1 MSLAA
6 FAAVVAAGVAGAVA
20 RAWTSWAVAR
30 LVGRPGAGTLAVNLI
45 GAFLAGAVGGG
56 LLNGSAAPSELE
68 TVAAVGFLG
77 AFTTFSTWMV
87 DLLDRW
93 RTGARVWAATGA
105 IATLVLGMALA
116 ALGAWL
122 AG

>member
-1 MSLAA
+1 MIVAT
-6 FAAVVAAGVAGAVA
+6 FAAVLVAGAVGGVA

-30 LVGRPGAGTLAVNLI
+30 AVARPGAGTLAVNLL
-45 GAFLAGAVGGG
+45 GAFLAGVVA
-56 LLNGSAAPSELE
+56 GSGIAPGVA

-87 DLLDRW
+87 ELHGRW
-93 RTGARVWAATGA
+93 RSGARAAVAIEAAATLAAGVA
-105 IATLVLGMALA
+105 MA

-122 AG
+122 AS